1 MLLQQGLNSSA
12 VVRVNSEHIE
22 VFFQT
27 RLAQLVQSVKLL
39 PELVFEWLSR
49 LVVELD
55 VVEAESSHNSFG
67 RLEAFIVF
75 EVVELAILCE
85 DPDVDAG

>member
-27 RLAQLVQSVKLL
+27 SLAQLVQSVELL

-49 LVVELD
+49 LVVEVD
-55 VVEAESSHNSFG
+55 VVEAERGHNSFG
-67 RLEAFIVF
+67 CLEAFIVF
-75 EVVELAILCE
+75 EVIELAILRE
-85 DPDVDAG
+85 DPNVDAG